1 MAAGFIEKPAKKGL
15 PSEDVSSS
23 SPVSSTET
31 AFGAEGPI
39 GGPWARPLSELHLNL
54 LCLSMKAQLVR
65 FSCPCF
71 WREAIAPVVPCRHS
85 LLGRNLLQTGSPV
98 QAGCEEHCQ
107 ACSLS
112 GIYIWMCQLFSI
124 VMHGAFF
131 LPRSN
136 IVDVFRASILSFG
149 IYLQG

>member
-1 MAAGFIEKPAKKGL
+1 MAAGFIEKQAKKGL

-23 SPVSSTET
+23 SPISSTET
-31 AFGAEGPI
+31 AIGAEGPI
-39 GGPWARPLSELHLNL
+39 GPWALPLNELHLNL

-65 FSCPCF
+65 FSCQCF
-71 WREAIAPVVPCRHS
+71 WREAITPIVHCRYS

-107 ACSLS
+107 ACSLG
-112 GIYIWMCQLFSI
+112 GIYIWMHELFSI
-124 VMHGAFF
+124 VMQGAPF